1 MTTSPRL
8 SPQLSAQLSGQ
19 AAPPPARATARKE
32 IGVFLGTVAV
42 LLTATTVI
50 AASQDA
56 DVRHVDQAP
65 PLVQALLFGQALIP
79 LLAALLARFVTAGS
93 LRRPGWGFRRPS
105 WRALGRAWLWAL
117 VTTLAGGALVWATGT
132 GAFRTEGLDAV
143 VPLGLTVLVAPY
155 VLLALAED
163 VGWRGLLV
171 TRLAQVA
178 DPRTVVLVG
187 GLAWSAFHA
196 PLIVFLGG
204 APEGVPVAW
213 ALLCFAVGTTA
224 FGAVLASM
232 QLRWGIWPGV
242 LAHAVVNAAL
252 YHVLDPLTGD
262 TGSTGW
268 FATES
273 GLFPALALVGG
284 AVVWS
289 RWYPLRRTA
298 AGGTQAADS

>member
-1 MTTSPRL
+1 MTTTSPL
-8 SPQLSAQLSGQ
+8 
-19 AAPPPARATARKE
+19 PARPGTAPTAARPAPWRE

-42 LLTATTVI
+42 LLTGTTVF
-50 AASQDA
+50 AASRDA
-56 DVRHVDQAP
+56 DVQHVDQAA
-65 PLVQALLFGQALIP
+65 PLVQAVLFGQALIP
-79 LLAALLARFVTAGS
+79 LVAALVARLVATGS
-93 LRRPGWGFRRPS
+93 LRRPGWGFSRTPLRI
-105 WRALGRAWLWAL
+105 LGRAWLWAL
-117 VTTLAGGALVWATGT
+117 VTALSGGALVWLT
-132 GAFRTEGLDAV
+132 GAGALDTDGLDAM

-171 TRLAQVA
+171 TRLAEVA
-178 DPRTVVLVG
+178 GPRTVVLVS
-187 GLAWSAFHA
+187 GLAWAAFHA

-204 APEGVPVAW
+204 TPDGVPVAW
-213 ALLCFAVGTTA
+213 ALLCFSVGTVA

-252 YHVLDPLTGD
+252 YHVLDPLTRD

-273 GLFPALALVGG
+273 GLFAALAMVVA
-284 AVVWS
+284 AVSWCRS
-289 RWYPLRRTA
+289 APLRRRSGS
-298 AGGTQAADS
+298 GGTEAA

>member
-8 SPQLSAQLSGQ
+8 SAP
-19 AAPPPARATARKE
+19 AAPVPARPSPARHSPTRE

-42 LLTATTVI
+42 LLTGTTVF

-56 DVRHVDQAP
+56 DVQHVDQAP
-65 PLVQALLFGQALIP
+65 PLVQAVLFGQALIP
-79 LLAALLARFVTAGS
+79 LVAAVVAGLVTRGS
-93 LRRPGWGFRRPS
+93 LRRPGWGFRRTSPRS
-105 WRALGRAWLWAL
+105 LGRAWLWAL
-117 VTTLAGGALVWATGT
+117 GTTLTGGVLVWLTGT
-132 GAFRTEGLDAV
+132 GSLDGDGLDAM

-171 TRLAQVA
+171 TRLAEVSG
-178 DPRTVVLVG
+178 PRTVVLG
-187 GLAWSAFHA
+187 SGLAWAAFHA
-196 PLIVFLGG
+196 PLVVVLGG
-204 APEGVPVAW
+204 TPDGVPVAW
-213 ALLCFAVGTTA
+213 ALACFTVGAVA

-242 LAHAVVNAAL
+242 LAHAVVNAAM

-268 FATES
+268 FAGET
-273 GLFPALALVGG
+273 GLFQASVMVVA
-284 AVVWS
+284 AVVWF
-289 RWYPLRRTA
+289 RFAPLRRSA
-298 AGGTQAADS
+298 AGGTEPAAR